1 MQELMFYFLQQ
12 NRLRFMLIWYTKPI
26 KLHMQNRHNKNC
38 KHVLFLE
45 SYFFHLDI
53 LWEKTFS
60 CTDKSIFIG
69 LYLFK
74 KLWKQVLVLT
84 RAMLWVCSNNRLQQK
99 SCFLYVPTQSIYTMW
114 RMIISNKVEKNYTNT
129 FRGRKGIT

>member
-1 MQELMFYFLQQ
+1 MQEVTFHFLFDASLRRAIWHEGKSEHVTWCIRQISVTLMQELMFYFLQQ
-12 NRLRFMLIWYTKPI
+12 NRLRFMLLWYTKPI

-60 CTDKSIFIG
+60 CTDKSIFIDSF
-69 LYLFK
+69 LVQTYLT
-74 KLWKQVLVLT
+74 KQHTLLI
-84 RAMLWVCSNNRLQQK
+84 QQQIK
-99 SCFLYVPTQSIYTMW
+99 WSW
-114 RMIISNKVEKNYTNT
+114 A
-129 FRGRKGIT
+129 